1 MKYQYVFSRAGAETC
16 PYRITLKLFV
26 GEVIPL
32 LGDSPNRGDATQWQR
47 GLPSAAEQKCLRK
60 QTKGSAELQILR
72 ALPQKKL
79 FIYKLSEWLINR
91 HGKHAAN
98 QSFYNRKR
106 HVENKQCFKN

>member
-1 MKYQYVFSRAGAETC
+1 MTPHPTKLKYV
-16 PYRITLKLFV
+16 IV

-72 ALPQKKL
+72 ALP
-79 FIYKLSEWLINR
+79 
-91 HGKHAAN
+91 
-98 QSFYNRKR
+98 
-106 HVENKQCFKN
+106 